1 MLTQAQQEDLRRLA
15 ADLQAAPRG
24 GKRPMV
30 EAVAARLGV
39 SVPTVYR
46 ALREVA
52 GAPVRA
58 DGEPRKKRNDAG
70 RRSVD
75 RDLALQVAGLVHTAR
90 RANGKRTMSLDRAV
104 EILAANGQGAVN
116 AETGEVAMPSVSTL
130 SRAMREY
137 GCHPAQLAPGT
148 PAGRVRSPHP
158 NHSWQ
163 TDASVCVLYYMPGGK
178 MALLDERT
186 YNERKPGRLV
196 DIGNQRI
203 TRYPVVDHC
212 TGCFYV
218 HYAVE
223 RGESATGALTALIEA
238 MSDRGP
244 RDPMHGVPFHLYTDP
259 GSAYRSSLLR
269 EFCGRLGIRL
279 QHHAAGAARA
289 TGAVEVVQNIIER
302 QFESRLRFA
311 DVSDLGK
318 LQAMADRWRR
328 HYNATARHARLGMP
342 RAQAWT
348 RIRPDQLREASRD
361 ALIAISHWRHEERT
375 VSDRMTVRVQT
386 RLPGLPP
393 QEYDLRNLAW
403 SGVRPGDKVRVELSP
418 FRAPAIIVIKTMPDG
433 EERRWEV
440 QPIIK
445 DEWGFDAGAPIM
457 GEAYQAMPETD
468 SAKAAR
474 DIARAAAPARA
485 EGEAKARPYADLDIM
500 ADVREAPLF
509 LRPEGRDI
517 LTGKTQE
524 ALPIPLSH
532 AQASVRL
539 RSLAAEAF
547 ARDARA
553 CMDYV
558 RERYPYTVPE
568 DALTEVAAELT
579 RRFAPHR
586 AARLSFNND
595 QPAAP
600 RRAGGAA

>member
-1 MLTQAQQEDLRRLA
+1 MLTKAQQETIRTLA
-15 ADLQAAPRG
+15 ATLARAPHGGRRG
-24 GKRPMV
+24 L
-30 EAVAARLGV
+30 VAACADQLGV
-39 SVPTVYR
+39 SIPTVYR
-46 ALREVA
+46 ALKDVA
-52 GAPVRA
+52 GGA
-58 DGEPRKKRNDAG
+58 PRKKRSDAG
-70 RRSVD
+70 KRSVD
-75 RDLALQVAGLVHTAR
+75 RALALQVAGLVHTAR
-90 RANGKRTMSLDRAV
+90 RANGKQTMSLGSAV

-116 AETGEVAMPSVSTL
+116 RDTGEVVMPSVSTV

-137 GCHPAQLAPGT
+137 GCHPGQLALGA

-158 NHSWQ
+158 NYSWQ

-223 RGESATGALTALIEA
+223 RGESAAGALAALIEA

-244 RDPMHGVPFHLYTDP
+244 RDPMHGVPYHLYTDP

-269 EFCGRLGIRL
+269 EFCERLGIRL
-279 QHHAAGAARA
+279 QHHAAGAARS
-289 TGAVEVVQNIIER
+289 TGAVEVVQNIVER

-311 DVSDLGK
+311 DVHDLTK
-318 LQAMADRWRR
+318 LQAMADQWRR
-328 HYNATARHARLGMP
+328 HYNATARHSRLGMP

-348 RIRPDQLREASRD
+348 RISPEHLREAGRE

-418 FRAPAIIVIKTMPDG
+418 FRAPAIIVIKVMPDG

-440 QPIIK
+440 EPIVR
-445 DEWGFDAGAPIM
+445 DEWGFDVGAPVI
-457 GEAYQAMPETD
+457 GEAYRAMPETD
-468 SAKAAR
+468 SARALR
-474 DIARAAAPARA
+474 DIAQAAAPARA
-485 EGEAKARPYADLDIM
+485 EGEARARPYADLDIM

-509 LRPEGRDI
+509 LRPEGRDV
-517 LTGKTQE
+517 LKGQTPE

-539 RSLAAEAF
+539 RALAEEAF

-568 DALTEVAAELT
+568 DALANMAAELM
-579 RRFAPHR
+579 RRFVPQR
-586 AARLSFNND
+586 AARLTFND
-595 QPAAP
+595 GQAAN
-600 RRAGGAA
+600 RRQAGGAA